1 MLNASFKRRGAWSSQ
16 VSGAVTFMCRMSA
29 LAATALLAALAAA
42 PAAFAAPA
50 PAAPKPATGLAKAAP
65 APAPR
70 RKATAEE
77 RAQIA
82 RLDPL
87 ARAAFW
93 AREADVDP
101 TDTEAGVGLSQAL
114 RAMGRY
120 DDAIAAVQRVL
131 ITAPDNTEAL
141 LETARGQIGKGQGFY
156 AIEPARQAR
165 MLSPRDWRPVSL
177 LGVAYDQAGRDDEAL
192 AAHRQAVAL
201 APNNPAPLTN
211 FALYCATHG
220 DPAQAESLMRTA
232 AAKPGAGITVRQ
244 NLALVLGLQGRFDE
258 AEKIARA
265 DLPPEAVANN
275 MAYLRA
281 AAGPTTGGAA
291 RSWDAV
297 KVAQ

>member
-1 MLNASFKRRGAWSSQ
+1 
-16 VSGAVTFMCRMSA
+16 MCRMSA
-29 LAATALLAALAAA
+29 LAATALLTAVLAAA
-42 PAAFAAPA
+42 PAAHAAS
-50 PAAPKPATGLAKAAP
+50 AAAKAATKP
-65 APAPR
+65 AQAMSTAPR
-70 RKATAEE
+70 KASAAE

-93 AREADVDP
+93 AREADLDP
-101 TDTEAGVGLSQAL
+101 QDADAEIGLSQAL
-114 RAMGRY
+114 RALGRY
-120 DDAIAAVQRVL
+120 DDAIVAAQKVL
-131 ITAPDNTEAL
+131 ITQPDNTEAL

-156 AIEPARQAR
+156 AIDPARQAQK
-165 MLSPRDWRPVSL
+165 LNPRDWRPASL
-177 LGVAYDQAGRDDEAL
+177 LGVAYAQAGRDEEAL
-192 AAHRQAVAL
+192 AAHRQAAQL
-201 APNNPAPLTN
+201 APDNPAPLTN
-211 FALYCATHG
+211 LALYYATHG

-232 AAKPGAGITVRQ
+232 AAKPAAGITVRQ

-275 MAYLRA
+275 MAWLHA

-297 KVAQ
+297 KGAQ

>member
-1 MLNASFKRRGAWSSQ
+1 
-16 VSGAVTFMCRMSA
+16 MCRMSA
-29 LAATALLAALAAA
+29 LAATALLAALVVAPAVQAA
-42 PAAFAAPA
+42 PTPA
-50 PAAPKPATGLAKAAP
+50 PRKSAATTDAAKV

-77 RAQIA
+77 RAQVA

-93 AREADVDP
+93 ARETDADPNDA
-101 TDTEAGVGLSQAL
+101 DAEIGLSQAL

-120 DDAIAAVQRVL
+120 DDAIAAAQKALVA
-131 ITAPDNTEAL
+131 APTNTEAL

-156 AIEPARQAR
+156 AIEPARQAQTIN
-165 MLSPRDWRPVSL
+165 PRDWRPASL
-177 LGVAYDQAGRDDEAL
+177 LGVAYAQAGRDEEAL

-220 DPAQAESLMRTA
+220 DAAQAESLMRTA

-281 AAGPTTGGAA
+281 AAGPVTGGAA

-297 KVAQ
+297 KTAQ

>member
-1 MLNASFKRRGAWSSQ
+1 MVVP

-29 LAATALLAALAAA
+29 LAATALLAILAAA
-42 PAAFAAPA
+42 PVAQAG
-50 PAAPKPATGLAKAAP
+50 PKPAAAAPGPKAATAP
-65 APAPR
+65 PAPR
-70 RKATAEE
+70 RASPEE

-93 AREADVDP
+93 ARETDLDP
-101 TDTEAGVGLSQAL
+101 KDSEAGIGLSQAL
-114 RAMGRY
+114 RALGRY
-120 DDAIAAVQRVL
+120 DDAIAAAEKVL
-131 ITAPDNTEAL
+131 IVSPDNSEAL
-141 LETARGQIGKGQGFY
+141 LEAARGQIGKGQGFY
-156 AIEPARQAR
+156 AIEPARHAQK
-165 MLSPRDWRPVSL
+165 LSPRDWRPPSL
-177 LGVAYDQAGRDDEAL
+177 LGVAFEQAGRDEEAL
-192 AAHRQAVAL
+192 AAHRQALAL

-211 FALYCATHG
+211 LALYYATHG
-220 DPAQAESLMRTA
+220 DPAQAERLMRTA
-232 AAKPGAGITVRQ
+232 AALPGAGIAVRQ

-281 AAGPTTGGAA
+281 AAGPATGGAA

-297 KVAQ
+297 RSAQ

>member
-1 MLNASFKRRGAWSSQ
+1 
-16 VSGAVTFMCRMSA
+16 MCRMSA
-29 LAATALLAALAAA
+29 LAATALALALALAA
-42 PAAFAAPA
+42 PAFAGPIFSGTA
-50 PAAPKPATGLAKAAP
+50 PAAPKPAPAAKSAAT

-70 RKATAEE
+70 AKATAEE

-93 AREADVDP
+93 AREADRDP
-101 TDTEAGVGLSQAL
+101 TDAEAGIGLSGAL
-114 RAMGRY
+114 RALGRY
-120 DDAIAAVQRVL
+120 DDAIAAAQKVL
-131 ITAPDNTEAL
+131 IAAPNNTEAL

-156 AIEPARQAR
+156 AIDPARQAQK
-165 MLSPRDWRPVSL
+165 LNPRDWRPCSL
-177 LGVAYDQAGRDDEAL
+177 LGVAYEQAGRDDEAL
-192 AAHRQAVAL
+192 AAHRQAAQL
-201 APNNPAPLTN
+201 APDNPAPLTN
-211 FALYCATHG
+211 LALYYATHG
-220 DPAQAESLMRTA
+220 NPTEAEHLMRDA

-275 MAYLRA
+275 MAYLHA

-297 KVAQ
+297 KGAQ